1 MGFGP
6 SVYNQCFESV
16 IAVCSA
22 VDKINFGLQRN
33 FRVGR
38 FGPANILFRKQSNLF

>member
-1 MGFGP
+1 LPFVP
-6 SVYNQCFESV
+6 QWT
-16 IAVCSA
+16 
-22 VDKINFGLQRN
+22 KINFGLQRN